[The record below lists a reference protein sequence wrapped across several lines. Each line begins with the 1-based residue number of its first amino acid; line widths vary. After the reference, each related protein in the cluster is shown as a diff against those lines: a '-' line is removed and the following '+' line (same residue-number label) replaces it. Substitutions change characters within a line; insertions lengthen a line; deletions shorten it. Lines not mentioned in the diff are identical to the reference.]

1 MYDDMRAGLMPYG
14 FGYGY
19 GMGRENRPA
28 NNNMDWIRVNS
39 INDVNN
45 VQVQPGGKAWIMLT
59 NDPVFV
65 VKSADSMGMTTTEAY
80 KFEKYEPEDTTPQY
94 VTKSEFMEF
103 VNEIKK
109 AIGGK
114 KDESAD

>member
-1 MYDDMRAGLMPYG
+1 
-14 FGYGY
+14 
-19 GMGRENRPA
+19 
-28 NNNMDWIRVNS
+28 
-39 INDVNN
+39 
-45 VQVQPGGKAWIMLT
+45 
-59 NDPVFV
+59 
-65 VKSADSMGMTTTEAY
+65 MTTTEAY